1 MVKRDNTSGATGVA
15 NAVGTCTARRRGF
28 TLIELLVVLAIVAML
43 LSLAAPRYFKSVDH
57 AKHTLLVDN
66 LRQTREII
74 DKFYGDTGR
83 YPESLDELVDKAYL
97 KSAPVDPVTGS
108 ATTWI
113 LVSPRVGLPGK
124 VFNIRSGAPGADRFG
139 RPLGD
144 L

>member
-1 MVKRDNTSGATGVA
+1 MVTRSKAFGVTRATST
-15 NAVGTCTARRRGF
+15 VGYSAARRRGF

-74 DKFYGDTGR
+74 DKFYSDTGR

-124 VFNIRSGAPGADRFG
+124 VFNIRSGALGTDRFG

>member
-1 MVKRDNTSGATGVA
+1 MVIRHKANGAMGVTKVMGVG
-15 NAVGTCTARRRGF
+15 AVRRKGF

>member
-1 MVKRDNTSGATGVA
+1 MVTCHNTRNLISMSRTLGASTK
-15 NAVGTCTARRRGF
+15 CRRGF

-74 DKFYGDTGR
+74 DKFYSDTGR
-83 YPESLDELVDKAYL
+83 YPESLDELVEKAYL
-97 KSAPVDPVTGS
+97 KSTPIDPVTGS

-113 LVSPRVGLPGK
+113 LVSPRAGLPGK
-124 VFNIRSGAPGADRFG
+124 VFNIRSGAPGTDRFG

>member
-1 MVKRDNTSGATGVA
+1 MVNRNNASGATSVTH
-15 NAVGTCTARRRGF
+15 AVGASTTRYRGF

-74 DKFYGDTGR
+74 DKFYSDTGR

-97 KSAPVDPVTGS
+97 KATPIDPVTGS

-113 LVSPRVGLPGK
+113 LVSPRIGLPGK
-124 VFNIRSGAPGADRFG
+124 VFNIRSGAPGTDRFG
-139 RPLGD
+139 RPLNE

>member
-1 MVKRDNTSGATGVA
+1 MVNRNNASGATSVT
-15 NAVGTCTARRRGF
+15 NTVGASTTRDRGF

-74 DKFYGDTGR
+74 DKFYSDTGR

-97 KSAPVDPVTGS
+97 KAPPIDPVTGS

-124 VFNIRSGAPGADRFG
+124 VFNIRSGAPGTDRFG
-139 RPLGD
+139 RPLSD